1 MVMREQISRLM
12 DGDLEGAEA
21 EAAFRA
27 LKLPD
32 GLEHWACYHVIGDV
46 LRRNGH
52 PTAGFT
58 SRFAARL
65 DAEPTMLAP
74 RPAQASQP
82 SRLPLAWAAA
92 ATLAAIAVVSSVAI
106 SMLDPQP
113 TALAK
118 AREANAVRTAQPRSQ
133 PVSPDYLLAHQEY
146 SPTTLIQ
153 GVGPYLR
160 AVSAGGTDGR
170 P

>member
-1 MVMREQISRLM
+1 MREQISRLM

-21 EAAFRA
+21 DATFRE
-27 LKLPD
+27 LKRTD
-32 GLEHWACYHVIGDV
+32 GLEHWACYHIIGDV
-46 LRRNGH
+46 LRRSGY
-52 PTAGFT
+52 PTAGFA
-58 SRFAARL
+58 SRFAERL
-65 DAEPTMLAP
+65 AAEPTVLAP
-74 RPAQASQP
+74 QPSQP
-82 SRLPLAWAAA
+82 SRLPLAWAVA
-92 ATLAAIAVVSSVAI
+92 ATVAAVALVSSVAV

-118 AREANAVRTAQPRSQ
+118 AREAGAVRTAQPRAQ

-160 AVSAGGTDGR
+160 AVSAGGADGR
-170 P
+170 